1 MTYSLGMSK
10 ISRSTFTVVALAGVW
25 VPFHSAF
32 AGSGSTVELSEIAR
46 LYSMRM
52 QMVSNKI
59 VLKNRYNTLEIEE
72 NGRRAWINDV
82 MFWLHEPCRRSG
94 RTWAIRKADFQY
106 GIDPVLRS
114 YKHAPKRTP
123 MVVVIDPGH
132 GGKDSGAVGL
142 KKVFEKQLVLDIS
155 YRMKNLLESH
165 GFKVVMTRSGDQYPS
180 LDDRVDLAR
189 KVKADLFLSIH
200 ADGAASSAA
209 HGVETF
215 ITTAAGFDSSN
226 HYGKGG
232 DRSSV
237 LNNRYDAANAMLG
250 YAVQS
255 NLLKMSGRSDRG
267 VRRARFA
274 VIKKAPCPA
283 ALVECG
289 FLTNPEE
296 ERLLRTEAYRS
307 RVAQGIVN
315 GVRAYRTLVSRA
327 KR

>member
-1 MTYSLGMSK
+1 MST
-10 ISRSTFTVVALAGVW
+10 ISRSMFTVAALAGVW
-25 VPFHSAF
+25 LPFRSVF
-32 AGSGSTVELSEIAR
+32 AGSGSIVELSAIAR

-52 QMVSNKI
+52 QTISKKI
-59 VLKNRYNTLEIEE
+59 VLNNRYNTLEIEE
-72 NGRRAWINDV
+72 NGRRAWINGV

-94 RTWAIRKADFQY
+94 RSWAIQKPDFQC

-114 YKHAPKRTP
+114 YMHLPKRVP
-123 MVVVIDPGH
+123 IVVVIDAGH
-132 GGKDSGAVGL
+132 GGKDSGAVGS
-142 KKVFEKQLVLDIS
+142 KKVFEKQVVLDIS
-155 YRMKNLLESH
+155 YRIKKLLENH
-165 GFKVVMTRSGDQYPS
+165 GFKVVMTRTGDQY
-180 LDDRVDLAR
+180 LTLHDRTDLAR

-200 ADGAASSAA
+200 ADGAVSSAA

-215 ITTAAGFDSSN
+215 ITTVEGFDSSN

-232 DRSSV
+232 DQSAV
-237 LNNRYDAANAMLG
+237 LNNRYNAMNAILG

-274 VIKKAPCPA
+274 VIKQAPCPA

-296 ERLLRTEAYRS
+296 EDLLRTEAYRS
-307 RVAQGIVN
+307 RVAKGIVN
-315 GVRAYRTLVSRA
+315 GVRAYRTLVSRV

>member
-1 MTYSLGMSK
+1 MLMST
-10 ISRSTFTVVALAGVW
+10 ISRSMFTVAALAGVW
-25 VPFHSAF
+25 LPFRSVF
-32 AGSGSTVELSEIAR
+32 AGSGSIVELSAIAR

-52 QMVSNKI
+52 QTISKKI
-59 VLKNRYNTLEIEE
+59 VLNNKYNTLEIEE
-72 NGRRAWINDV
+72 NGRRAWINGV

-94 RTWAIRKADFQY
+94 RSWAIRKSDFQY

-114 YKHAPKRTP
+114 YMHVPKRVP

-132 GGKDSGAVGL
+132 GGKDSGAVGS
-142 KKVFEKQLVLDIS
+142 KKVFEKQVVLDIS
-155 YRMKNLLESH
+155 YRMKKLLENH
-165 GFKVVMTRSGDQYPS
+165 GFKVVMTRNGDQYLS
-180 LDDRVDLAR
+180 LDDRADLAR

-200 ADGAASSAA
+200 ADGAISSAA

-232 DRSSV
+232 DQSAV
-237 LNNRYDAANAMLG
+237 LNNRYNAMNAILG

-267 VRRARFA
+267 LRRARFA
-274 VIKKAPCPA
+274 VIKQAPCPA

-296 ERLLRTEAYRS
+296 EQLLRTEAYRS

-315 GVRAYRTLVSRA
+315 GVRAYRTLVSRV

>member
-1 MTYSLGMSK
+1 MST
-10 ISRSTFTVVALAGVW
+10 ISRSKFTVAALSGVW
-25 VPFHSAF
+25 VPFHSVF
-32 AGSGSTVELSEIAR
+32 AGSGSIVELLAIAR
-46 LYSMRM
+46 LYSMRV
-52 QMVSNKI
+52 QTVSNKI
-59 VLKNRYNTLEIEE
+59 VLKNRYNTLEFEE
-72 NGRRAWINDV
+72 NGRRAWINGV

-94 RTWAIRKADFQY
+94 RAWAIRKTDFQY
-106 GIDPVLRS
+106 GVDPVLRS
-114 YKHAPKRTP
+114 YTHAPKRTP
-123 MVVVIDPGH
+123 QVVVIDPGH
-132 GGKDSGAVGL
+132 GGKDSGAVGS
-142 KKVFEKQLVLDIS
+142 KKIYEKQVVLDIS
-155 YRMKNLLESH
+155 YRIKKLLETH
-165 GFKVVMTRSGDQYPS
+165 GLKVVMTRSGDKYLS

-200 ADGAASSAA
+200 ADGAFSSSA

-232 DRSSV
+232 DQSAV
-237 LNNRYDAANAMLG
+237 LNNRYNAANAMLG

-289 FLTNPEE
+289 FLTNLEE
-296 ERLLRTEAYRS
+296 ERLLSTEAYRS

>member
-1 MTYSLGMSK
+1 MTYSLSMFK
-10 ISRSTFTVVALAGVW
+10 LSRSAFTLAAFTGVW
-25 VPFHSAF
+25 VPSHSVF
-32 AGSGSTVELSEIAR
+32 AGTGSTVELADIAR

-52 QMVSNKI
+52 QTGTKKI
-59 VLKNRYNTLEIEE
+59 VLNNRYNTLEIEE
-72 NGRRAWINDV
+72 NGRRAWINGV

-94 RTWAIRKADFQY
+94 RAWAVRKADFQY

-114 YKHAPKRTP
+114 YTHAPKQVP
-123 MVVVIDPGH
+123 KVVVIDPGH
-132 GGKDSGAVGL
+132 GGKDSGAVGS
-142 KKVFEKQLVLDIS
+142 KEVFEKQVVLDIS
-155 YRMKNLLESH
+155 YRMKKLLESH

-189 KVKADLFLSIH
+189 SVRADLFLSIH

-215 ITTAAGFDSSN
+215 ITTGAGFDSSN
-226 HYGKGG
+226 HYGKSG

-274 VIKKAPCPA
+274 VIKQAPCPA

>member
-1 MTYSLGMSK
+1 MST
-10 ISRSTFTVVALAGVW
+10 ISRSMFTVAALAGVW
-25 VPFHSAF
+25 LPFRSVF
-32 AGSGSTVELSEIAR
+32 AGSGSIAELSAIAR

-52 QMVSNKI
+52 QTISKKI
-59 VLKNRYNTLEIEE
+59 VLNNRYNTLEIEE
-72 NGRRAWINDV
+72 NGRRAWINGV

-94 RTWAIRKADFQY
+94 RSWAIQKPDFQC

-114 YKHAPKRTP
+114 YMHLPKREP
-123 MVVVIDPGH
+123 IVVVIDPGH
-132 GGKDSGAVGL
+132 GGKDSGAVGS
-142 KKVFEKQLVLDIS
+142 KKVFEKQVVLDIS
-155 YRMKNLLESH
+155 YRIKKLLEKY
-165 GFKVVMTRSGDQYPS
+165 GFKVVMTRTGDQY
-180 LDDRVDLAR
+180 LTLHDRTDLAR

-200 ADGAASSAA
+200 ADGAVSSAA

-215 ITTAAGFDSSN
+215 ITTVEGFDSSN

-232 DRSSV
+232 DQSAV
-237 LNNRYDAANAMLG
+237 LNNRYNAMNAILG

-274 VIKKAPCPA
+274 VIKQAPCPA

-296 ERLLRTEAYRS
+296 EYLLRTEAYRS
-307 RVAQGIVN
+307 RVAKGIVN
-315 GVRAYRTLVSRA
+315 GVRAYRTLVSRV

>member
-1 MTYSLGMSK
+1 MST
-10 ISRSTFTVVALAGVW
+10 ISRSMFTVAALAGVW
-25 VPFHSAF
+25 LPFRSVF
-32 AGSGSTVELSEIAR
+32 AGSGSIVELSAIAR

-52 QMVSNKI
+52 QTISKKI
-59 VLKNRYNTLEIEE
+59 VLNNRYNTLEIEE
-72 NGRRAWINDV
+72 NGRRAWINGV

-94 RTWAIRKADFQY
+94 RSWAIQKPDFQC

-114 YKHAPKRTP
+114 YMHLPKRVP
-123 MVVVIDPGH
+123 IVVVIDAGH
-132 GGKDSGAVGL
+132 GGKDSGAVGS
-142 KKVFEKQLVLDIS
+142 KKVFEKQVVLDIS
-155 YRMKNLLESH
+155 YRIKKLLENH
-165 GFKVVMTRSGDQYPS
+165 GFKVVMTRTGDQY
-180 LDDRVDLAR
+180 LTLHDRTDLAR

-200 ADGAASSAA
+200 ADGAVSSAA

-215 ITTAAGFDSSN
+215 ITTVEGFDSSN

-232 DRSSV
+232 DQSAV
-237 LNNRYDAANAMLG
+237 LNNRYNTMNAILG

-274 VIKKAPCPA
+274 VIKQAPCPA

-296 ERLLRTEAYRS
+296 EDLLRTEAYRS
-307 RVAQGIVN
+307 RVAKGIVN
-315 GVRAYRTLVSRA
+315 GVRAYRTLVSRV

>member
-1 MTYSLGMSK
+1 MIYSLVMFT
-10 ISRSTFTVVALAGVW
+10 ISRSMFTVAALAGVW
-25 VPFHSAF
+25 VPFRSVF
-32 AGSGSTVELSEIAR
+32 AGSGSTVELLAMTR

-52 QMVSNKI
+52 QTVSNKI

-72 NGRRAWINDV
+72 NGRRAWINGV

-94 RTWAIRKADFQY
+94 RAWAIRKTDFQY

-114 YKHAPKRTP
+114 YTHAPKRTP
-123 MVVVIDPGH
+123 RVVVIDPGH
-132 GGKDSGAVGL
+132 GGKDSGAVGS
-142 KKVFEKQLVLDIS
+142 KKTFEKQVVLDIS
-155 YRMKNLLESH
+155 YRIKKLLETH
-165 GFKVVMTRSGDQYPS
+165 GFKVVMTRSGDQYLS
-180 LDDRVDLAR
+180 LDDRADLAR

-200 ADGAASSAA
+200 ADGAVSSAA

-215 ITTAAGFDSSN
+215 ITTAEGFDSSN

-232 DRSSV
+232 DQSVV
-237 LNNRYDAANAMLG
+237 LNNRYNAANAMLG

-327 KR
+327 TR